1 MARERMVTRTVFETV
16 VDVMVVNTEN
26 AQVEIVNKKLTFQ
39 PDTNTA
45 LKYLQKHFDTETFKH
60 VSIQGFKQEE
70 TLYGMTEQEFIQ
82 LAKVLPPR
90 SIPKIYQD

>member
-26 AQVEIVNKKLTFQ
+26 AQVEIVQKKLSYQ
-39 PDTNTA
+39 PDEVTA
-45 LKYLQKHFDTETFKH
+45 LKYLQKNFDTETLKH
-60 VSIQGFKQEE
+60 VSIQGYRQDE
-70 TLYGMTEQEFIQ
+70 TLYGMSEQEFIE

-90 SIPKIYQD
+90 NYKTTE